1 MKTYTIDNWIACKDC
16 KESLE
21 DDHETTSIE
30 LDAVGVAEILEATE
44 KENAKC
50 CYCDIEIE
58 HCADTLSK
66 LKQQSIDTHDSDE
79 AEKRAWHNGRFGQ

>member
-66 LKQQSIDTHDSDE
+66 LQQQSE
-79 AEKRAWHNGRFGQ
+79 ARAETDRINQEYYLNGRDQ